1 MIRGLVYLRS
11 LTILAFLSLATAS
24 ASAQLFEENFDHRDG
39 PGPTENW
46 TVFSEHWWVVNRTL
60 HAHTNPNNPGIP
72 PGIPSDE
79 AWSWAGNP
87 PIEFP
92 TTCELS
98 FDIEFLR
105 PGAGVGRHGGVMF
118 CADSPTMREGTNNT
132 GYDLHWIDRERDR
145 GLRLL
150 RYDSAPARET
160 SVLIGRGAS
169 TLRDPPS
176 QWRIIIDTE
185 TIEVWG
191 DGQLLMEVQDETY
204 RGGLLGFWAHG
215 SNQDVMFD
223 NIRVDTTCTD
233 CEKRAVEPGEER
245 TGVLGSSGCT
255 GPLDDQPIELFS
267 LTVEDIFEGTLSVTS
282 GEFAPSLSFYNDF
295 CDLIALNSNCPD
307 PDTQACFGINL
318 GPGTYTIGVS
328 GQPGD
333 PGGTFTLN
341 ISDERQGTHPRFV
354 RGDSNSDGSI
364 NLSDG
369 VTPLLYLFRGGDEP
383 ACMVAADAND
393 TGGIEI
399 ADAILVFNWLFQ
411 GGPTPAPPAP
421 SSAGYLATD
430 CGEDLGEAALGC
442 ERTALTCQ

>member
-1 MIRGLVYLRS
+1 MLRGLVYLRS
-11 LTILAFLSLATAS
+11 ITILAFLSLATAS
-24 ASAQLFEENFDHRDG
+24 ASAQLFEENFDQRDG
-39 PGPTENW
+39 PGPIENW
-46 TVFSEHWWVVNRTL
+46 TVFSEHWRVVNRTL
-60 HAHTNPNNPGIP
+60 HGLTGRIIPGWNGDDI
-72 PGIPSDE
+72 GGHS

-87 PIEFP
+87 PIQFP

-98 FDIEFLR
+98 FDMEFLLQ
-105 PGAGVGRHGGVMF
+105 GGHVGRHGGVMF
-118 CADSPTMREGTNNT
+118 CADSPTRRSTTNNN
-132 GYDLHWIDRERDR
+132 GYDLDWIDRESDH
-145 GLRLL
+145 GLRLI
-150 RYDSAPARET
+150 RYDNGRDT
-160 SVLIGRGAS
+160 LIGRGAS

-176 QWRIIIDTE
+176 QWRIIIATE

-204 RGGLLGFWAHG
+204 RGGFLGFWAHG
-215 SNQDVMFD
+215 SNQFVMFD
-223 NIRVDTTCTD
+223 NIRVDNFSNPCED
-233 CEKRAVEPGEER
+233 CEKRAVGPGDER

-255 GPLDDQPIELFS
+255 EQFDDQPIELFS

-282 GEFAPSLSFYNDF
+282 GEFAPSLGFYNDF

-333 PGGTFTLN
+333 SGGAFTINVSGGL
-341 ISDERQGTHPRFV
+341 QGDPIRFV

-369 VTPLLYLFRGGDEP
+369 VTPLLYLFSGGDAP

-399 ADAILVFNWLFQ
+399 ADVILIFNWLFQ
-411 GGPTPAPPAP
+411 GGRTPAPPSP

-430 CGEDLGEAALGC
+430 CGADLGEAALGC
-442 ERTALTCQ
+442 ERTALPCQ